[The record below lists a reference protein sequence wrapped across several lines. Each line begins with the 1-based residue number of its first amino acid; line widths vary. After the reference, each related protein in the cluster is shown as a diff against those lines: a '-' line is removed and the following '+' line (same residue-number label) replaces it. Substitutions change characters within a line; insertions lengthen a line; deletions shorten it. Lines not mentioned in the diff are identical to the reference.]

1 MKKFSLLGCLIVSVN
16 FLFAQS
22 IDDGKKFLNYERYTS
37 AQDVLSKLLAA
48 NPNNV
53 EAAYWLGQTYL
64 QNQDTPDSVAAK
76 TLYQKTLQA
85 NPNAPLMLVGV
96 GEIELMEGKKEDAR
110 NRFETAISLTK
121 GKDAGV
127 LAAVGRANVDAR
139 TGDPVYAIEKL
150 KLAADRDKKNSQIQV
165 LLGDAYRKMTDGANA
180 TIAYQAA
187 ASLDPKNARAPF
199 MIGRIYE
206 TQGFGQEPIYM
217 KFYDA
222 AIAADPSFAPVFY
235 WLYNYYYR
243 RDVNKSQ
250 EYLNKYI
257 AVADP
262 DSKNCYAE
270 ASLLYVS
277 QKYQEAITK
286 SDQCITSAG
295 TKVFPNLYG
304 LKAYS
309 YDKLGDSLNAKK
321 YFEEFFT
328 KVNPDKIGPNDY
340 ATYGRV
346 LLKLGGSDSLET
358 LKNDSLASVYIAKAI
373 ALDTVPVNKLDYVK
387 STAAS
392 LADAKKYAQAGD
404 WYTKILTLK
413 PDYGKV
419 DLYYAGYNDY
429 RGSEYVKADSIF
441 GLYMTKYPEDP
452 FGAYMRG
459 RSAEGIDTT
468 GTQGLAKPYYQKVI
482 DIYDT
487 ATDKST
493 TKDYIIPSYRYMV
506 ANSYNVQK
514 DKVAA
519 MQFND
524 KILGIDPAD
533 ATAIKTKE
541 ALMGANV
548 KQKTKTDSDNTT
560 EKEKIKTGD
569 SKEKIKPGKT
579 KVKPK

>member
-1 MKKFSLLGCLIVSVN
+1 MKKISLLASLVVLGNV
-16 FLFAQS
+16 LFAQN
-22 IDDGKKFLNYERYTS
+22 IGDGKKFLNYERFNS
-37 AQDVLSKLLAA
+37 AQDVFSKLLAA

-64 QNQDTPDSVAAK
+64 QNQDNIDSVAAK

-96 GEIELMEGKKEDAR
+96 GETELMEGKKEDAR

-121 GKDAGV
+121 GKDAEV

-139 TGDPVYAIEKL
+139 NGDPVYAIEKL
-150 KLAADRDKKNSQIQV
+150 KQATERDKKNSQLQV
-165 LLGDAYRKMTDGANA
+165 LIGDAYRKMIDGANA
-180 TIAYQAA
+180 TTSYQNALG
-187 ASLDPKNARAPF
+187 LDPKNARASF

-206 TQGFGQEPIYM
+206 TQGYGQETIYM
-217 KFYDA
+217 KYYNE
-222 AIAADPSFAPVFY
+222 AIAADPNFAPVFY
-235 WLYNYYYR
+235 WLYNYYYK
-243 RDVNKSQ
+243 RDVNKSR

-257 AVADP
+257 AVADA

-277 QKYQEAITK
+277 QKYQEAISK

-321 YFEEFFT
+321 YFEEFFA

-340 ATYGRV
+340 ATYGKV
-346 LLKLGGSDSLET
+346 LLKFPG
-358 LKNDSLASVYIAKAI
+358 NDSLASVYVDKAVM
-373 ALDTVPVNKLDYVK
+373 LDTVPANKLDYIK
-387 STAAS
+387 STAES
-392 LADAKKYAQAGD
+392 LAAAQKFAEAGA

-429 RGSEYVKADSIF
+429 RGEEYQKADSIF
-441 GLYMTKYPEDP
+441 GLYMQKYPEDI
-452 FGAYMRG
+452 FGAYMRA
-459 RSAEGIDTT
+459 RTAEGIDTT
-468 GTQGLAKPYYQKVI
+468 GEQGLAKPYYQKVI
-482 DIYDT
+482 DISDT
-487 ATDKST
+487 TADKST
-493 TKDYIIPSYRYMV
+493 VKDKLIPAYRYMM
-506 ANSYNVQK
+506 AYSYNIQK
-514 DKVAA
+514 DKITA

-524 KILGIDPAD
+524 KILTIDPAD
-533 ATAIKTKE
+533 AKAIETKKL
-541 ALMGANV
+541 LMSAGE
-548 KQKTKTDSDNTT
+548 KQKTKTEDDGT
-560 EKEKIKTGD
+560 KEKTKTTD

-579 KVKPK
+579 KVKSK

>member
-1 MKKFSLLGCLIVSVN
+1 MKKFSLLASLILLVN
-16 FLFAQS
+16 VLFSQS
-22 IDDGKKFLNYERYTS
+22 IDDGKKFLNYEKFTS
-37 AQDVLSKLLAA
+37 AQDVFSKLIAA

-64 QNQDTPDSVAAK
+64 QNQDNTDSVAAK
-76 TLYQKTLQA
+76 ALYQKTLQTNA
-85 NPNAPLMLVGV
+85 NAPLMLVGV
-96 GEIELMEGKKEDAR
+96 GQTELMEGKKEDAR

-127 LAAVGRANVDAR
+127 LAAVGRANIDAR
-139 TGDPVYAIEKL
+139 NGDPVYAIEKL
-150 KLAADRDKKNSQIQV
+150 KLAADKDKKNSQLQV
-165 LLGDAYRKMTDGANA
+165 LIGDAYRKMIDGANA
-180 TIAYQAA
+180 TVAYQNA
-187 ASLDPKNARAPF
+187 ASIDPKNARAPF

-206 TQGFGQEPIYM
+206 TQGFGQEAIYM
-217 KFYDA
+217 KYYNE
-222 AIAADPSFAPVFY
+222 AIAADANFAPAYY
-235 WLYNYYYR
+235 WLYNYYYK
-243 RDVNKSQ
+243 RDVNKSR

-257 AVADP
+257 TVADA

-277 QKYQEAITK
+277 QLYQEAITK
-286 SDQCITSAG
+286 SDQCITAGG

-346 LLKLGGSDSLET
+346 LLKFPG
-358 LKNDSLASVYIAKAI
+358 NDSLAAAYVDKAVQ
-373 ALDTVPVNKLDYVK
+373 LDTIPANKLDYVK

-392 LADAKKYAQAGD
+392 LAAAQQFAAAGD

-429 RGSEYVKADSIF
+429 RGGEYQKADSIF
-441 GLYMTKYPEDP
+441 SLYMQKYPEDI
-452 FGAYMRG
+452 FGAYMRA
-459 RSAEGIDTT
+459 RAAEGIDTT
-468 GTQGLAKPYYQKVI
+468 GEQGLAKPYYQKVI
-482 DIYDT
+482 DISDT
-487 ATDKST
+487 TADKST
-493 TKDYIIPSYRYMV
+493 IKDKLIPAYRYMV
-506 ANSYNVQK
+506 AYSYNVQK
-514 DKVAA
+514 DKVTA

-524 KILGIDPAD
+524 KVLVIDPAD
-533 ATAIKTKE
+533 ATALKTKE
-541 ALMGANV
+541 ALMGNTV
-548 KQKTKTDSDNTT
+548 KQKTKTEEDGT
-560 EKEKIKTGD
+560 KEKTKTD
-569 SKEKIKPGKT
+569 DTKEKVKPGKT
-579 KVKPK
+579 KIKKK

>member
-1 MKKFSLLGCLIVSVN
+1 MKKISLLGSLIMLVN

-37 AQDVLSKLLAA
+37 AQDIFSKLVAA

-53 EAAYWLGQTYL
+53 EAAYWQGQTYL
-64 QNQDTPDSVAAK
+64 QNQDNTDSLAAK

-85 NPNAPLMLVGV
+85 NPNAPLMLVGI
-96 GEIELMEGKKEDAR
+96 GETELMEGKKEDAR

-127 LAAVGRANVDAR
+127 LAAVGRANIDAR
-139 TGDPVYAIEKL
+139 NGDPVYAIEKL
-150 KLAADRDKKNSQIQV
+150 KLAADKDKKNSQIQV
-165 LLGDAYRKMTDGANA
+165 LIGDAYRKLIDGANA

-187 ASLDPKNARAPF
+187 ASIDPKNARAPF

-217 KFYDA
+217 KYYND
-222 AIAADPSFAPVFY
+222 AIAADPNFAPVYY
-235 WLYNYYYR
+235 WLYNYYYK
-243 RDVNKSQ
+243 RDVNKSRD
-250 EYLNKYI
+250 YLNKYI
-257 AVADP
+257 AVADA

-277 QKYQEAITK
+277 QLYQEAITK
-286 SDQCITSAG
+286 SDQCITSGG

-328 KVNPDKIGPNDY
+328 KVNADKIGPNDY
-340 ATYGRV
+340 ATYGKV
-346 LLKLGGSDSLET
+346 LLKFPG
-358 LKNDSLASVYIAKAI
+358 NDSLASVYVDKAVM
-373 ALDTVPVNKLDYVK
+373 LDTIPANKLDYVK

-392 LADAKKYAQAGD
+392 LATNQQFAKAGD

-429 RGSEYVKADSIF
+429 RGGSYQKADSIF
-441 GLYMTKYPEDP
+441 KLYQAKYPEDI
-452 FGAYMRG
+452 FGWYMG
-459 RSAEGIDTT
+459 ARSVEGIDTT
-468 GTQGLAKPYYQKVI
+468 GAQGLAKPYYQKVI
-482 DIYDT
+482 DISDT
-487 ATDKST
+487 TADKST
-493 TKDYIIPSYRYMV
+493 VKDKLLPAYRYMR
-506 ANSYNVQK
+506 AYSYNVQK
-514 DKVAA
+514 DKITA

-524 KILGIDPAD
+524 KILIVDPNDEQAQQV
-533 ATAIKTKE
+533 KKQ
-541 ALMGANV
+541 LMGGDV
-548 KQKTKTDSDNTT
+548 KQKTKSDDDNTT
-560 EKEKIKTGD
+560 GKEKIKTD
-569 SKEKIKPGKT
+569 NSKEKIKPGKT

>member
-1 MKKFSLLGCLIVSVN
+1 MKKISLLASFIMLVN
-16 FLFAQS
+16 VLFAQS
-22 IDDGKKFLNYERYTS
+22 IDDGKKFLNYERYIS
-37 AQDVLSKLLAA
+37 AADVFNKLLAA
-48 NPNNV
+48 DPNNV

-64 QNQDTPDSVAAK
+64 QNQDTPDSIAAK

-85 NPNAPLMLVGV
+85 NPNATLMLVGM
-96 GEIELMEGKKEDAR
+96 GEIDLMEGRKDEAR
-110 NRFETAISLTK
+110 NKFETAISLTK
-121 GKDAGV
+121 KKD
-127 LAAVGRANVDAR
+127 LEDILLPIGRANIDAR
-139 TGDPVYAIEKL
+139 NGDTHWAIEKL
-150 KLAADRDKKNSQIQV
+150 NQAADMDKKNPAIQIA
-165 LLGDAYRKMTDGANA
+165 LGDAYRKLIDGANA
-180 TIAYQAA
+180 TTSYQNALN
-187 ASLDPKNARAPF
+187 LDSKNARADF

-206 TQGFGQEPIYM
+206 TQGYGQEAIYM
-217 KFYDA
+217 RYYND
-222 AIAADPSFAPVFY
+222 AIAADPNFAPVYY

-243 RDVNKSQ
+243 KDVNKARD
-250 EYLNKYI
+250 YLNKYV
-257 AVADP
+257 AVADN

-270 ASLLYVS
+270 ASLLFVS
-277 QKYQEAITK
+277 QLYQQAIDK
-286 SDQCITSAG
+286 SNQCITSAG
-295 TKVFPNLYG
+295 DKAFPNLYG

-346 LLKLGGSDSLET
+346 LLKLGGDSLEVV
-358 LKNDSLASVYIAKAI
+358 KNASLAAEYIDKAI
-373 ALDTVPVNKLDYVK
+373 ALDTIPANKLDYVK

-392 LADAKKYAQAGD
+392 LADAKKYAEAGD
-404 WYTKILTLK
+404 WYTKVLTLK

-429 RGSEYVKADSIF
+429 RGGEYVKADSIF

-468 GTQGLAKPYYQKVI
+468 GAGGLAKPYYQKVI

-487 ATDKST
+487 STDKST

-514 DKVAA
+514 DKDAA
-519 MQFND
+519 LNYNS
-524 KILGIDPAD
+524 KILVIDPTD
-533 ATAIKTKE
+533 ATAIKTQE
-541 ALMGANV
+541 ALNGI
-548 KQKTKTDSDNTT
+548 KQKTKTDAEGNVD
-560 EKEKIKTGD
+560 KEKTKTD
-569 SKEKIKPGKT
+569 SSKVKVKDGKT
-579 KVKPK
+579 KIKDKN